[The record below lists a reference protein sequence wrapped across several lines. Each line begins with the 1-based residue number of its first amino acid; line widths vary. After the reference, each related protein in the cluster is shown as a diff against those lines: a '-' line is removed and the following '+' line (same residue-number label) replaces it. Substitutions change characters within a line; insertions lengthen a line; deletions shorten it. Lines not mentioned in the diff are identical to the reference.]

1 LDQYVR
7 QASGEAETEARTV
20 SDSEIKQRKRNRKS
34 KWADLPEVTN
44 GFAYDFS
51 TNELRLSKR
60 RTELVPERFRD
71 VLAELLTRSHNS
83 GRDVARP
90 GAITYKRMAE
100 LFERGRLEQEQKGR
114 ADYDELEAKMHQRR
128 GEIERRSVK
137 LAQECV
143 RQLARWLR
151 RRKINPSHFIQ
162 AEPKAHQYRLGDGWN
177 QKAALGG
184 GEAHYTL
191 GADAGE
197 GGD

>member
-1 LDQYVR
+1 
-7 QASGEAETEARTV
+7 
-20 SDSEIKQRKRNRKS
+20 
-34 KWADLPEVTN
+34 
-44 GFAYDFS
+44 
-51 TNELRLSKR
+51 
-60 RTELVPERFRD
+60 
-71 VLAELLTRSHNS
+71 
-83 GRDVARP
+83 
-90 GAITYKRMAE
+90 MAE
-100 LFERGRLEQEQKGR
+100 LFERGRLEAQGL
-114 ADYDELEAKMHQRR
+114 AYDDLEAQMHQRR

-151 RRKINPSHFIQ
+151 RRKIDPGQFLQ

-177 QKAALGG
+177 EKAALGG